1 MTFVGAT
8 PLFNSVFGQGAGTVV
23 INTIVCNGNE
33 TNISN
38 CTLTTPSTCSHYH
51 DASVRCSGMFKII
64 IVMKS
69 KLVPCRPSLV
79 SYITLL

>member
-51 DASVRCSGMFKII
+51 DASVRCS
-64 IVMKS
+64 V
-69 KLVPCRPSLV
+69 VPCRPSLV